1 MKIYN
6 RWGQQ
11 IYAWEGYVS
20 SDETIGSWDGTFN
33 GVMQQEG
40 VYVVVIRA
48 VPKCGAYHFQSQ
60 TFHMIR

>member
-6 RWGQQ
+6 RWGQK
-11 IYAWEGYVS
+11 IYEWEGNVN

-40 VYVVVIRA
+40 VYVVVVRA
-48 VPKCGAYHFQSQ
+48 VPKCGAHYNKSQ